1 MKVFSIVLFF
11 CAHQSC
17 KDLVAVTLLV
27 AVGSVQSVSR
37 LVPSC
42 HFKAPDQRETSQLPS
57 LNLYVAS
64 GGVGVKLVPGMTS
77 HVLCRCCELSRP
89 SCGGS
94 SYQGAAL
101 QAQLHVLTDLPWSS
115 GMSEGLPRMSS
126 SWICEVAG
134 TVSCWYLRG
143 VKIYLGRSWDQKA
156 W

>member
-1 MKVFSIVLFF
+1 M
-11 CAHQSC
+11 
-17 KDLVAVTLLV
+17 AVTLLV
-27 AVGSVQSVSR
+27 AVGSAQFVSD
-37 LVPSC
+37 LPQLAISK
-42 HFKAPDQRETSQLPS
+42 HQIRETSQLPS